1 MSTFQPTSRVIRGT
15 VQSIR
20 RGPGTGQRVWSDL
33 SQSDMT
39 KMARLGSMLGRI
51 APKPGA
57 LVFLSSGRPSCKLN
71 GTETVVFSA
80 FDASTHLQIARV
92 YFSETFASAVDF
104 VDFIR
109 RKFPFSI
116 SRIRTSMESPFLIDS
131 GRPTGERFTSHLEA
145 QGVVHSM
152 IGDLSRDD
160 LFSVFTQLS
169 FVRVAGD
176 SQQYSSNQDL
186 MSEFI
191 TYLFYHNNYR
201 TLPSLKGWTPVQK
214 LNSFDGYEAVESFDP
229 YAVAES

>member
-1 MSTFQPTSRVIRGT
+1 
-15 VQSIR
+15 
-20 RGPGTGQRVWSDL
+20 
-33 SQSDMT
+33 MT
-39 KMARLGSMLGRI
+39 KMARLGSMLSRI

-57 LVFLSSGRPSCKLN
+57 LVFLSSGRLSCKLN

-80 FDASTHLQIARV
+80 FDASTHLQIARI
-92 YFSETFASAVDF
+92 YFAETFTSAVDF
-104 VDFIR
+104 VDFVR

-116 SRIRTSMESPFLIDS
+116 SRIRTSLESPFLIDS

-152 IGDLSRDD
+152 IADLSRDD
-160 LFSVFTQLS
+160 LFSVFTRLS

-176 SQQYSSNQDL
+176 STQYSDGQDL

-201 TLPSLKGWTPVQK
+201 TLPSLKGWTPIKK
-214 LNSFDGYEAVESFDP
+214 LNSFEGYEDVEAFDP
-229 YAVAES
+229 YTIAQS